1 MITIFIV
8 IILLTLFI
16 SGLIWGD
23 SGTKLAPLFF
33 IGSLAGILLSVFL
46 VMKLLY
52 WIAYNHG

>member
-1 MITIFIV
+1 MVTIIIV
-8 IILLTLFI
+8 VILLSLFI

-33 IGSLAGILLSVFL
+33 IGLLAGILLCVFL

-52 WIAYNHG
+52 WIAKI